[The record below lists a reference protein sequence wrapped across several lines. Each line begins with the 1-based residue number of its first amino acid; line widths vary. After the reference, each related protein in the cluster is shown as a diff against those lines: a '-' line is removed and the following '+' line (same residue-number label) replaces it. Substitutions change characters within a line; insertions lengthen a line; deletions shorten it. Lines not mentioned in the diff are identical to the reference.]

1 MWKRPTQYGA
11 VSADTDD
18 MTLVRTDL
26 DSSDRRAV
34 TQTDVCHG
42 ALLVQPNLQT
52 NTHTHTHT
60 HTHTR
65 LTALCP
71 LSFVRDY
78 PGEPVPERKN
88 NLDFTEARDKPANQR
103 TK

>member
-34 TQTDVCHG
+34 TQTDVRHR

-52 NTHTHTHT
+52 NTHTHTHPFNG
-60 HTHTR
+60 
-65 LTALCP
+65 P

-78 PGEPVPERKN
+78 SGEPVPERKN
-88 NLDFTEARDKPANQR
+88 NLDFTEARDKSANQR